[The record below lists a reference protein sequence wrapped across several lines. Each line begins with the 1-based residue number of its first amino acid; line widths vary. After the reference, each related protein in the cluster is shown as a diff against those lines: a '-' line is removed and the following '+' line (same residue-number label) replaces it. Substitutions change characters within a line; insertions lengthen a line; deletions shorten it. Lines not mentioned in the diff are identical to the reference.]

1 MKYKN
6 KDGIQLSYGGHENDM
21 SVQLLKEV
29 LREAIKIG
37 DSNNSVNAWPRVRKF
52 IIENFSLA
60 SKSRYED

>member
-6 KDGIQLSYGGHENDM
+6 KDGIQLSYEGHENDM

-37 DSNNSVNAWPRVRKF
+37 DSNVNAWPKVRKF
-52 IIENFSLA
+52 FIGF
-60 SKSRYED
+60 